1 MPYDKE
7 GVSNVAVP
15 SPLSKPSTPLIN
27 MFELTKLTTFEP
39 LGIKLAGS
47 EFIYS
52 SCEKVIL
59 LISKKKQVIIFLNY
73 VRLQLHL

>member
-15 SPLSKPSTPLIN
+15 SPLSKPSIPLRN

-47 EFIYS
+47 EFIYN

-59 LISKKKQVIIFLNY
+59 LISKKNIKIKFFNY
-73 VRLQLHL
+73 SESGSR

>member
-15 SPLSKPSTPLIN
+15 SPLSKPSTPLRN

-52 SCEKVIL
+52 SCE
-59 LISKKKQVIIFLNY
+59 NY
-73 VRLQLHL
+73 YTHASVGHRKAQLHSIIKL

>member
-15 SPLSKPSTPLIN
+15 SPLSKPSTPLRN

-52 SCEKVIL
+52 SC
-59 LISKKKQVIIFLNY
+59 
-73 VRLQLHL
+73 